1 MSAIKIM
8 LIGVPIGATLGVACI
23 VTFVRPLLRKFDV
36 WVKNYSQ
43 REAVAAP
50 RMKKGR

>member
-1 MSAIKIM
+1 MSAIKIIGFTAIYYSM
-8 LIGVPIGATLGVACI
+8 LIGVTIGATLGVAYI

-43 REAVAAP
+43 R
-50 RMKKGR
+50 KQ